1 MHTRATGRRS
11 SSPVPAPRQT
21 PGAGRAAFAVPAAR
35 QPAEPPDYDAWL
47 HNAEAFGHHIA
58 DLPAP
63 ASPPVQR
70 KPGED
75 ASPYALP
82 AGLSMNAL
90 RTSSG
95 PEPIQLVTDPEAI
108 REAARANSNRLSG
121 HGRQA
126 HGRKGR
132 ARPAAQVARNAAK
145 SLRKAE
151 ERTVAAAVNREKKQ
165 EKKNQ

>member
-1 MHTRATGRRS
+1 MHTHATGRRS

-21 PGAGRAAFAVPAAR
+21 PGAGRAAFAVPEPR
-35 QPAEPPDYDAWL
+35 QPAEPPDNDAWL
-47 HNAEAFGHHIA
+47 HTAKAFGHHLA

-63 ASPPVQR
+63 GAQPVQR
-70 KPGED
+70 KPDEG

-82 AGLSMNAL
+82 AGLSMNTL
-90 RTSSG
+90 RTSSE
-95 PEPIQLVTDPEAI
+95 PEPIQRVIDPEAI

-132 ARPAAQVARNAAK
+132 ARPAAQVERNAAK
-145 SLRKAE
+145 SRRKAE